1 MAHLPPV
8 FAQDHSPPLMAA
20 TFLISWGYFLLWEF
34 VALAQAS
41 RSDRSR
47 VFQARR
53 AIAVV

>member
-1 MAHLPPV
+1 MTLLPV
-8 FAQDHSPPLMAA
+8 VGM
-20 TFLISWGYFLLWEF
+20 

-53 AIAVV
+53 AIALIRRIFWRSQNALD